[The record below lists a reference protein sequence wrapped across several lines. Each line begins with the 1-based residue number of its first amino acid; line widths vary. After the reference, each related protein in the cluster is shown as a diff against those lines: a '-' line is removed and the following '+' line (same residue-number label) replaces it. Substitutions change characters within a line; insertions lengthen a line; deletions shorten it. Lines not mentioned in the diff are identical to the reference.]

1 VEDSRVRT
9 SRKPAKAQASPA
21 QGPDSGES
29 STASSASCALVRS
42 SSRTCGPSLL
52 AGWTELSPT
61 STGSGIEWRA
71 ASSPLETSAPRTG
84 GSGYSSSLPEWP
96 TPTASEYGS
105 SNNGCPGD
113 GREVYATAGKASLF
127 TEARRDGGTLNPAWV
142 EALMGFPEGWTDGPL
157 DPDTLPLFGSL
168 LGPPR

>member
-1 VEDSRVRT
+1 MHPGKTLTDAIR
-9 SRKPAKAQASPA
+9 
-21 QGPDSGES
+21 
-29 STASSASCALVRS
+29 
-42 SSRTCGPSLL
+42 
-52 AGWTELSPT
+52 
-61 STGSGIEWRA
+61 
-71 ASSPLETSAPRTG
+71 
-84 GSGYSSSLPEWP
+84 EWP

-157 DPDTLPLFGSL
+157 DPETLPLFGSL
-168 LGPPR
+168 LGPHR